1 MQDAERLRYVE
12 DNQVRLQGL
21 RYAPYGAMI
30 VLMSLLN
37 AFVGS
42 PESFF
47 DFNLLRD
54 GSLLGLM
61 LAATLLSV
69 RAGSRYE
76 RRFGRV
82 VRPGR
87 RGSSVGRPGLVIL
100 LVLAL
105 GMFLAPPVK
114 EDLGG
119 VGSSVL
125 SGLLLVSVV
134 LLLPWSDRS
143 RFTFHWPILTAL
155 GLLASLLP
163 LLGVVP
169 VPNPALGPLPV
180 GLVLF
185 IGSLLDHLLLVRSLG
200 SDDQ

>member
-1 MQDAERLRYVE
+1 MQDAERSRYVE

-30 VLMSLLN
+30 VLMCLLS
-37 AFVGS
+37 ASTGR
-42 PESFF
+42 PEGFF
-47 DFNLLRD
+47 DVNLLRD

-61 LAATLLSV
+61 LAATVLSV
-69 RAGSRYE
+69 RAGSWYE

-87 RGSSVGRPGLVIL
+87 RGSSVRRPGLVIL

-105 GMFLAPPVK
+105 GVFLTPSAK

-119 VGSSVL
+119 VGLGVL

-163 LLGVVP
+163 LLGVIP
-169 VPNPALGPLPV
+169 TTDPSLAPLPV

-185 IGSLLDHLLLVRSLG
+185 VGSLLDHLLLVRTLG

>member
-30 VLMSLLN
+30 VLMCLPN
-37 AFVGS
+37 AFFGR

-54 GSLLGLM
+54 SSLLGLM

-69 RAGSRYE
+69 RAGFWYE

-82 VRPGR
+82 VGSGR

-105 GMFLAPPVK
+105 GVFLTPSVK

-119 VGSSVL
+119 VGLSVI
-125 SGLLLVSVV
+125 SGLLLAGVV

-143 RFTFHWPILTAL
+143 RFTLHWPILTAL
-155 GLLASLLP
+155 GLLVSLLP

-169 VPNPALGPLPV
+169 AADPSLAPLPL
-180 GLVLF
+180 GLVLLAGGLF
-185 IGSLLDHLLLVRSLG
+185 DHLLLMRTLRPDG
-200 SDDQ
+200 E

>member
-12 DNQVRLQGL
+12 ENQVRLQGL
-21 RYAPYGAMI
+21 RYAPYGAII

-37 AFVGS
+37 ASVGS

-69 RAGSRYE
+69 RAGSWYE
-76 RRFGRV
+76 RRFGRLGGL
-82 VRPGR
+82 GR
-87 RGSSVGRPGLVIL
+87 RGSSIGRPGLVIL

-105 GMFLAPPVK
+105 GVFLTPSVK

-119 VGSSVL
+119 VGLSVV
-125 SGLLLVSVV
+125 SGLLLVGVV

-143 RFTFHWPILTAL
+143 RFTLHWPILTAL
-155 GLLASLLP
+155 GLLVSLLP

-169 VPNPALGPLPV
+169 APDPALAPLPL
-180 GLVLF
+180 GLVLLTGGLF
-185 IGSLLDHLLLVRSLG
+185 DHLLLMRTLRPNG
-200 SDDQ
+200 E